1 MTKITINGK
10 DYTACL
16 SGAVTVEFFNN
27 HEKSIYLRQGTLH
40 LKNTD
45 VERFPIGTK
54 VEIAAHNTPTLQFE
68 IVTDTSTEAAHYTK
82 DWGFAHT
89 ITFA

>member
-1 MTKITINGK
+1 MTKVTIDGK

-16 SGAVTVEFFNN
+16 SGSVTVEFFNN

-45 VERFPIGTK
+45 VERFPIGAIIEVT
-54 VEIAAHNTPTLQFE
+54 AQNTPTLQFA
-68 IVTDTSTEAAHYTK
+68 IVTDTSTEAAPHTK
-82 DWGFAHT
+82 DWGFSHT